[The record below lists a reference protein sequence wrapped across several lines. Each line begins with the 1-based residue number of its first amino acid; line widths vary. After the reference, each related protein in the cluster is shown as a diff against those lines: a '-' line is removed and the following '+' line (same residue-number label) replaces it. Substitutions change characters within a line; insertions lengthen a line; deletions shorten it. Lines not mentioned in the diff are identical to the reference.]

1 MRFALNRSGETGD
14 DNFYALP
21 VEVFCFREDFKMERR

>member
-1 MRFALNRSGETGD
+1 MGFALKRSGETGN

-21 VEVFCFREDFKMERR
+21 VEVFCFGEDFRKERR